1 MSLNKIIKNID
12 KMKTESVAII
22 SRSTNIKN
30 KLNEIEGYD
39 DLYDVEN
46 DFRKIAEW
54 ANNMVD
60 LCLETYDE
68 FEE

>member
-12 KMKTESVAII
+12 KMKIESVAIS
-22 SRSTNIKN
+22 SRSINIKN

-39 DLYDVEN
+39 DLYEIEN

-60 LCLETYDE
+60 LCIEIYDE

>member
-12 KMKTESVAII
+12 KMKTESVAIS
-22 SRSTNIKN
+22 SRSINIKN

-39 DLYDVEN
+39 DLYEIEN

-60 LCLETYDE
+60 LCIEIYDE